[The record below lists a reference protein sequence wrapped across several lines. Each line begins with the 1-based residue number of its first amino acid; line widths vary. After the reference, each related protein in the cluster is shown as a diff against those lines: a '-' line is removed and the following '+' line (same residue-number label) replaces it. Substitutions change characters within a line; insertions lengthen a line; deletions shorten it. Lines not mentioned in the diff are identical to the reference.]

1 MYIWYQLLV
10 IANYVPGILGR
21 VYMYVLIYL
30 KQTNGAVYAYSVE
43 YRGGCWN
50 VSLRIY
56 VTPGCTPKE
65 VADLGSE
72 EETLFLESSLLLPR
86 QACLLY
92 MILCKTFNNT
102 YSCGILLCLMKMCK
116 WML

>member
-10 IANYVPGILGR
+10 IANYVPGILVR

-72 EETLFLESSLLLPR
+72 EETVSGVIPLTPKASLPFV
-86 QACLLY
+86 Y
-92 MILCKTFNNT
+92 D
-102 YSCGILLCLMKMCK
+102 SV
-116 WML
+116 